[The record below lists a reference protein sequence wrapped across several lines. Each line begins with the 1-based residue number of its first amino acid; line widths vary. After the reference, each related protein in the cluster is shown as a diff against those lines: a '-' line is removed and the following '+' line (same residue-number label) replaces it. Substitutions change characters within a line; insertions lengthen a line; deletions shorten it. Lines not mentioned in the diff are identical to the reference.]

1 MKYMVK
7 PSRTEN
13 KLVIVMRKD
22 LNMPVGKCIAQGGH
36 AILGVVN
43 LIRNEGTPE
52 QKQSMADWD
61 AGSFTKITLAV
72 DSEEKLLKIYE
83 KAQEQGLPVR
93 LIRDNGWT
101 VFDGIP
107 TLTCLGI
114 LGKSSEIDKVTKRL
128 RLY

>member
-1 MKYMVK
+1 MYS
-7 PSRTEN
+7 PR
-13 KLVIVMRKD
+13 
-22 LNMPVGKCIAQGGH
+22 GH

-43 LIRNEGTPE
+43 LIRNEGTTE

-83 KAQEQGLPVR
+83 DAKAQGLPVK

-101 VFDGIP
+101 VFDGVP
-107 TLTCLGI
+107 TLTCLGM
-114 LGKSSEIDKVTKRL
+114 LGKSLEIDKVTKRL
-128 RLY
+128 LLY